1 MVVIR
6 KKKGENKE
14 AIFKKFTKLFIEG
27 EIVDEVRKRQY
38 YKKPSQ
44 VEKEEAKE
52 RSKSKRRKK

>member
-1 MVVIR
+1 MVLVK
-6 KKKGENKE
+6 KKKGENKD

-52 RSKSKRRKK
+52 RTKRKHK

>member
-1 MVVIR
+1 MVLVR
-6 KKKGENKE
+6 KKKGENKD
-14 AIFKKFTKLFIEG
+14 AIFKKFTKMFIEE

-52 RSKSKRRKK
+52 RRKRRNK

>member
-1 MVVIR
+1 MVQVK
-6 KKKGENKE
+6 KKKGENKD

-52 RSKSKRRKK
+52 RLKRRHK